1 MKTIALLVVAL
12 GASGM
17 AAMSAQSWLSSSR
30 SQPSPIQSQAQ
41 VEVKKPTTSTQ
52 VLVARGQ
59 IEPGSFI
66 QPGDLE
72 WQAWPDDGVNSAYVM
87 RRSGES
93 QEAEQPLFDG
103 AVATQAI
110 TPGQPISAQL
120 LVQAGERGFLSAVLA
135 PGMRAVTLPVD
146 ETRGIA
152 GLIFPGD
159 RVDLI
164 LSRTLNRSGGDDRF
178 LSQTV
183 LGDVRILAVDQ
194 TLRTISP
201 KPSEAEE
208 TVERVSHPRT
218 ARTVTV
224 EVKPDQAERIALALS
239 MGTLSL
245 SLRSIASDA
254 QELSRLSTFT
264 SDQVFPAP
272 APMKPPA
279 SRITQ
284 VTQAVRAP
292 RDTPI
297 RSTRRVTVLRGT
309 PSGSS

>member
-1 MKTIALLVVAL
+1 MKTVALLVVAL

-17 AAMSAQSWLSSSR
+17 AAMSAQSWLNASR
-30 SQPSPIQSQAQ
+30 AVPAAQTNPTQQAKAP
-41 VEVKKPTTSTQ
+41 EPHITTQ
-52 VLVARGQ
+52 VLVARGE

-72 WQAWPDDGVNSAYVM
+72 WKTWPEDSLSSAYVIQ
-87 RRSGES
+87 RADGE
-93 QEAEQPLFDG
+93 EQANKPDFNG
-103 AVATQAI
+103 SVATQSIA
-110 TPGQPISAQL
+110 PGQPISAHL
-120 LVQAGERGFLSAVLA
+120 LVQPGDRGFLSAVLA

-152 GLIFPGD
+152 GLVFPGD

-164 LSRTLNRSGGDDRF
+164 LSRTLNRSGGAERH

-201 KPSEAEE
+201 EASETEE
-208 TVERVSHPRT
+208 KVERASRPRT

-224 EVKPDQAERIALALS
+224 EVKPQQAERIALALA
-239 MGTLSL
+239 MGKLSL
-245 SLRSIASDA
+245 SLRSIASDG
-254 QELSRLSTFT
+254 QDLSRLSTFT
-264 SDQVFPAP
+264 SDQVFPSP
-272 APMKPPA
+272 KPPA
-279 SRITQ
+279 GENPAAAI
-284 VTQAVRAP
+284 QAARAP
-292 RDTPI
+292 KETPI